1 MMDKIILASTSPR
14 RKALLEQINIPFTV
28 VKNIIDEKIEDEVS
42 PYDLVKIL
50 SARKAMSVVERLRDC
65 LDISDLQDIDSSD
78 RTIVIAADTVV
89 YFKGLILG
97 KPKTDQEAF
106 NMLKKLQ
113 NNHHSVYTGMTIAIK
128 KADNIELKYIVD
140 NTIVFMRKL
149 SDNEIWTYIKT
160 GEPFDK
166 AGAYAIQNNGALLI
180 EKIEGDYYTIV
191 GLPLVKLYQALKE
204 SGVDITENWNR

>member
-1 MMDKIILASTSPR
+1 MDRIILASTSPR

-28 VKNIIDEKIEDEVS
+28 VRNIIDEKIEDEVS

-50 SARKAMSVVERLRDC
+50 STRKAMGVVERLRDC
-65 LDISDLQDIDSSD
+65 LDISDLQDIDSND
-78 RTIVIAADTVV
+78 RTIVIAADTVIS
-89 YFKGLILG
+89 FKGLILG

-106 NMLKKLQ
+106 DMLKKLQ

-128 KADNIELKYIVD
+128 KADNIELKNIVD

-166 AGAYAIQNNGALLI
+166 AGAYAIQDSGALLI

-204 SGVDITENWNR
+204 SGIDITQNWNR